1 MQGQLKQQFHQMQV
15 KFHNFMRKYKAE
27 LSIPRFNFLK
37 QMTKG
42 ILASQSVIVRQAAR
56 SLHEQIPLRKTSGR
70 LYRHLDQEDL
80 ASDIHDIL
88 FASQSRR
95 LERDS
100 LIFIDESDIVKPYA
114 TRMEGLEKIRD
125 ASANKTES
133 GFHLINAVALVG
145 TPSNHSIVPLCSK
158 IYSSKSEHDT
168 RSTVTRDQIDEITIH
183 SNNRG
188 VFVLDRWYDIRSL
201 IGHFHA
207 NGNSFIIRSKGT
219 RNLIDEDD
227 EEKDFLRVC
236 KSVKL
241 TMDFG
246 NAGHHFR
253 VGLKRVKIRLNPHPV
268 QNPETVEVWLVI
280 ARYHDGKEGGFFYC
294 LCDFPGRD
302 WDARKIVEFT
312 LTSYRARWK
321 IEEMHR
327 QLKQD
332 FGWEQIRL
340 LQYHRLKNLNAIF
353 WLAVCFLYS
362 MITDVPGLQ
371 SIMMSAFIERKRDWK
386 RRGYFIYYRLT
397 YVISEC
403 FRWFDWYWIKPD
415 KGRWK
420 EHLQLKVRFE

>member
-1 MQGQLKQQFHQMQV
+1 MQGQYKQQFHRMQG
-15 KFHNFMRKYKAE
+15 KFHNYMRKYGTY
-27 LSIPRFNFLK
+27 LSAPRFNFLK
-37 QMTKG
+37 QITKG
-42 ILASQSVIVRQAAR
+42 ILGSQSIIVRQAAR
-56 SLHEQIPLRKTSGR
+56 SLHENIPLRKTCGR

-88 FASQSRR
+88 LPSQCRR

-100 LIFIDESDIVKPYA
+100 LIFIDESDIVKPCA
-114 TRMEGLEKIRD
+114 ARMEGLEKIRD
-125 ASANKTES
+125 ASSNKTQS
-133 GFHLINAVALVG
+133 GYHLINAAALVG
-145 TPSNHSIVPLCSK
+145 TPSNHSIVPLYSDL
-158 IYSSKSEHDT
+158 YSSKIEHDT
-168 RSTVTRDQIDEITIH
+168 RSTITRDRIDEITIH

-188 VFVLDRWYDIRSL
+188 VFVLDRGYDTRSL
-201 IGHFHA
+201 IGHFHT
-207 NGNSFIIRSKGT
+207 NGNAFIIRSMGK
-219 RNLIDEDD
+219 RNLIDEDH

-241 TMDFG
+241 TREFQ

-253 VGLKRVKIRLNPHPV
+253 AGLKRVKVRLNPYPV
-268 QNPETVEVWLVI
+268 KNPETAEVWLVVV
-280 ARYHDGKEGGFFYC
+280 RYHDGKEGGFFYC

-302 WDARKIVEFT
+302 WDARKIIEFT
-312 LTSYRARWK
+312 LQSYRARWK

-362 MITDVPGLQ
+362 MDRDISGLQ
-371 SIMMSAFIERKRDWK
+371 LLMMSAFIERAKDWE
-386 RRGYFIYYRLT
+386 RRGFFIYYRLT
-397 YVISEC
+397 YVVSEC
-403 FRWFDWYWIKPD
+403 FRWFEWYWIKPN

-420 EHLQLKVRFE
+420 EQLQLKVTFV